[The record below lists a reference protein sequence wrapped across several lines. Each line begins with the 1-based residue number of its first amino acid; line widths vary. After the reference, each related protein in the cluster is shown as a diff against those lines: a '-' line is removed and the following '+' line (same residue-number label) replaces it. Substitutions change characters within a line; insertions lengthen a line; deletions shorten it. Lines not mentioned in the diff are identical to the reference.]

1 VFVYGSLRY
10 YYAQTK
16 SDLIMVST
24 EVEELIEF
32 SLAYIADFLVGPL
45 ELARRSKPQHGSCA
59 LLETYSLAG
68 PKNL

>member
-1 VFVYGSLRY
+1 
-10 YYAQTK
+10 
-16 SDLIMVST
+16 MVST